1 MNSGVDFAAG
11 GIVLSEGKILLVKN
25 KKGDSSTG
33 SEPWWGYPKGHL
45 EKGEKPTEAA
55 VREVFEETGFEV
67 KIVNNKPVAES
78 RYEVERSGE
87 ILQKTVWFYEM
98 EIIESFK
105 KEPDDEVE
113 EIALVDFDSA
123 HNLLTHDEDRKILKY
138 VFNRWKKEAQ
148 FLARN
153 FLHT

>member
-25 KKGDSSTG
+25 KKGDSSTD

-123 HNLLTHDEDRKILKY
+123 LDLLTHDEDRKILKY
-138 VFNRWKKEAQ
+138 VFNQ
-148 FLARN
+148 
-153 FLHT
+153 

>member
-11 GIVLSEGKILLVKN
+11 GIVLSEDKILLVKN
-25 KKGDSSTG
+25 KKGDSSTN

-45 EKGEKPTEAA
+45 EEGEKPSEAA

-78 RYEVERSGE
+78 RYEIERSRV

-98 EIIESFK
+98 EVVEPFK
-105 KEPDDEVE
+105 NEPDDEID
-113 EIALVDFDSA
+113 EIALVDFESA
-123 HNLLTHDEDRKILKY
+123 LNLLTHEEDRKILKY
-138 VFNRWKKEAQ
+138 VFNKWKEE
-148 FLARN
+148 
-153 FLHT
+153 T